1 MESFS
6 PIRCAIYTRKSTDE
20 GLEKEFNTL
29 EAQREAGENY
39 IRSMK
44 HQGWV
49 ILPEHYDDGGFSG
62 GSLKRPA
69 LKQLL
74 SDVEAGKVDMIV
86 VYKIDRLTRS
96 LLDFAQLVKIFEK
109 HCCSFV
115 SVTQH
120 FNTCDSMGK
129 LTLNIL
135 LSFAQF
141 ERELGAERVRDKIAA
156 SKKKGMW
163 TGGPLPLGYDSK
175 NKKLVINKE
184 EAEIVRFIF
193 EDYKRTGSQ
202 FQTVRDVNEKGYIP
216 TLTLVSPKISLDKV
230 YSYTGINSLDQA
242 VEFNPSD
249 KVFISTKHTEADFPK
264 SLLQISTVSSAY
276 DIIKTYEDSISLV
289 NDDFGTVDEWSEL
302 LKRLQEADGWETLIS
317 NEFGGIQNLP
327 FRIDAYAG
335 FDEFKKWL
343 YVLMLKLYSSEI
355 VTGYLSKVLQR
366 VSSYKDFVSALFQT
380 ILNFDH
386 TDSEFSSLYLE
397 RKCILKNFAKE
408 TEEIC
413 EYCKLVSAK
422 GKSGLFYLTDNTNL
436 EKQTVIGLLGRYA
449 SELNANDINSIL
461 KVVYPDLYSYMGEYN
476 FEHPLLKGY
485 FQAYKYQKLF
495 NHISSDFAKVVEEQA
510 VKREYNSI
518 LRPRVSYLE
527 KIDTKNT
534 MVYFVDALGVEYL
547 SFILA
552 QCNSNNLF
560 ANVTVCRS
568 ELPSIT
574 CMNKEFVDVF
584 SSAGCKIIDIKDLD
598 ELKHHGT
605 NDFDYQIT
613 KEPIHLIEELNI
625 IATVLEKIRTNIA
638 SGKCEKAI
646 IISDH
651 GASRLAVINETENK
665 YEMSEKGEHSGRCC
679 PVSDIDEKPDFA
691 TEENGYWVLA
701 NYDRFK
707 GGRKANVEVHGGAAL
722 EEVCVPIIEIT
733 PQNEKI
739 DVRLLD
745 SYKNIT
751 VSFRKSAL
759 IKFFINKKLNN
770 LKVKI
775 EGKYYDAQPTAEE
788 FVYQVS
794 MPDIR
799 KAKNYIFD
807 VYASE
812 NMIASGLQFNVK
824 SEVTVEKDLF

>member
-1 MESFS
+1 
-6 PIRCAIYTRKSTDE
+6 
-20 GLEKEFNTL
+20 
-29 EAQREAGENY
+29 
-39 IRSMK
+39 MK
-44 HQGWV
+44 
-49 ILPEHYDDGGFSG
+49 LDLAFT
-62 GSLKRPA
+62 
-69 LKQLL
+69 
-74 SDVEAGKVDMIV
+74 
-86 VYKIDRLTRS
+86 KIDKYLQSKKSQPIIVDIQNGIDFEKLKERFPSSFYSYKNAGSYCKKDSYCRLDNLKNDLSKSDDDLFITGVSSFLRLQGKDELHS
-96 LLDFAQLVKIFEK
+96 QLRILLDLPTESHVVIITYQ
-109 HCCSFV
+109 CSKYLDFK
-115 SVTQH
+115 
-120 FNTCDSMGK
+120 DPR
-129 LTLNIL
+129 LY
-135 LSFAQF
+135 
-141 ERELGAERVRDKIAA
+141 A
-156 SKKKGMW
+156 SNRIIIIEGD
-163 TGGPLPLGYDSK
+163 PD
-175 NKKLVINKE
+175 
-184 EAEIVRFIF
+184 
-193 EDYKRTGSQ
+193 
-202 FQTVRDVNEKGYIP
+202 YIP
-216 TLTLVSPKISLDKV
+216 PLTLVSPKISLEKV
-230 YSYTGINSLDQA
+230 YPYTGINSLDQA

-461 KVVYPDLYSYMGEYN
+461 KVVYPDVYSYMGEYN

-638 SGKCEKAI
+638 SRKCEKAI

-665 YEMSEKGEHSGRCC
+665 YEMSEKGKHSGRCC

-733 PQNEKI
+733 PQHEKI

-751 VSFRKSAL
+751 VSFRKTAL
-759 IKFFINKKLNN
+759 IKFFINKKLTN